1 VVRVKCPKCGSVLEA
16 EEAGEKTLK
25 AYCQVCGRVVWACKY
40 CDFTT
45 FSQAGLAGHLKKHR
59 GEALEE
65 VARLS
70 SLIGLDYRSLIGEL
84 KGVGRSSADKRL
96 DNRSIIEELTLDNR
110 PVIDLVILL
119 SILDLRKKLER
130 LEARINAVEALL
142 RRAPPPRRAV
152 EKVEPPPRVE
162 LVDESLPSYVVGN
175 PWVKVIEGRGSE

>member
-1 VVRVKCPKCGSVLEA
+1 MVRVKCPKCGSVLEA

-130 LEARINAVEALL
+130 LEARIDAVEALL
-142 RRAPPPRRAV
+142 RRAPPRHAV
-152 EKVEPPPRVE
+152 EKVEATPVE
-162 LVDESLPSYVVGN
+162 LAGEDLPSFVVGN
-175 PWVKVIEGRGSE
+175 PWVPVIKGRGSE